1 MKAWRRYLRFWGS
14 DIDGDVDDELQFH
27 LERRIDDYMR
37 RGLSRADA
45 ERAARDRFGDVE
57 GVEQQLKRHD
67 RTRARRDDWR
77 DVVERTWQNIRFALR
92 SFRRTPTFFIAA
104 VAILAL
110 GIGAT
115 SAVFSIATSVL
126 IRDLPIRDQ
135 DRVIALWATGTGAAS
150 EVPTTLDRYERFR
163 RTTRTLSAV
172 AGFAHYGSNMSPLQD
187 ETTALHARE
196 SLVTGSFFDVLG
208 ARAVIGRLLRPD
220 DEVMG
225 AVPVMVISE
234 AFWRSAFGADR
245 RVIGR
250 RLRIL
255 NREITATVVGVA
267 PAGLEYPSGTDY
279 WIPIAPTKYSAV
291 DLVARLLPIATARSA
306 REEFLAFIENDTR
319 AHPNDAGARSLLAI
333 GAEVRPLPELIIG
346 PVRQPIIILSVA
358 VGGLLLIA
366 CVNVGNLLLVRA
378 TSRAHELAIRRALG
392 ASSLQILTQLLTEV
406 SLLAIAGTVLGC
418 AVAFTLLRMLVAAAP
433 AGLPRLDEIALSPIA
448 VGVATIL
455 TALSLC
461 IAGVIPAFVFGQ
473 GIASTLRV
481 DGRAGVE
488 TSGRRTLRS
497 VMVASQ
503 IALALV
509 LLAFAGLLTRSL
521 LRLEG
526 INLGY
531 VPAHLSIVQVSVP
544 FRKYGTRQRLDDA
557 FDELQ
562 RQFHAVPGVSA
573 VTPVLA
579 LPFLGSNVFAAR
591 IEARGHSEFNGAAAP
606 YVSWDAVGPEFSRAM
621 DAPIIRGRGISDQDR
636 DGAPRVAVITQD
648 LANRYW
654 PGEDAIGK
662 QIRFAGISGEDTT
675 WRTVVGIIR
684 PLNYRT
690 LRESTPT
697 VLFSYRQE
705 FQQGLFAVRS
715 SRDLPTILPALRR
728 AAHASDPDILLWR
741 AQTMDQILAGPL
753 GRPRLE
759 AFLLTAFAAVALLLA
774 AVGLYGV
781 TTYVIRQQTRDIGI
795 RIALGATTGRVL
807 RMVLGNALKVAL
819 IGVVAGAGLSFFS
832 TRFVS
837 AQLFEISSADPIALA
852 GAAALL
858 MIVIFIASY
867 IPARRAARVDP
878 IRALRAE

>member
-1 MKAWRRYLRFWGS
+1 MHLRLAYLALACGCAVH
-14 DIDGDVDDELQFH
+14 G
-27 LERRIDDYMR
+27 
-37 RGLSRADA
+37 
-45 ERAARDRFGDVE
+45 
-57 GVEQQLKRHD
+57 
-67 RTRARRDDWR
+67 TRRDDRR
-77 DVVERTWQNIRFALR
+77 DLIERTWQDIRFALR
-92 SFRRTPTFFIAA
+92 NFRRTPTFVVTA

-110 GIGAT
+110 GIGTT

-135 DRVIALWATGTGAAS
+135 NRVIALWATGTGAAS
-150 EVPTTLDRYERFR
+150 EVPTMLDRYERFR
-163 RTTRTLSAV
+163 RTTGTLSAV
-172 AGFAHYGSNMSPLQD
+172 AGIAHYGSSMSPLQD

-196 SLVTGSFFDVLG
+196 SLVTGNFFDVLG
-208 ARAVIGRLLRPD
+208 AHAVIGRLLRSD
-220 DEVMG
+220 DDVPG
-225 AVPVMVISE
+225 SLPVMVISE
-234 AFWRSAFGADR
+234 TFWRSSFGGDR

-255 NREITATVVGVA
+255 NREITAVVVGVA
-267 PAGLEYPSGTDY
+267 PAGLEYPTGTDY
-279 WIPIAPTKYSAV
+279 WIPIAPTKYSAI
-291 DLVARLLPIATARSA
+291 DLVARLAPAATIRSA
-306 REEFLAFIENDTR
+306 RAEFLAFIENDTR
-319 AHPNDAGARSLLAI
+319 AHPNDAGARSLLAT
-333 GAEVRPLPELIIG
+333 GAEARPLPELIVG
-346 PVRQPIIILSVA
+346 PVRQPIVILSIA

-378 TSRAHELAIRRALG
+378 TSRAQEFAVRRALG
-392 ASSLQILTQLLTEV
+392 ASSFQILTQLLTEV
-406 SLLAIAGTVLGC
+406 SLLAIAGTALGC
-418 AVAFTLLRMLVAAAP
+418 AVAYALLRMLVAAAP
-433 AGLPRLDEIALSPIA
+433 AGLPRLDEIALSPMA
-448 VGVATIL
+448 VVVAAIIS
-455 TALSLC
+455 ALSLC
-461 IAGVIPAFVFGQ
+461 IAGVIPALVFGQ
-473 GIASTLRV
+473 GIAATLRV

-497 VMVASQ
+497 VLVASQ

-526 INLGY
+526 IDLGY
-531 VPAHLSIVQVSVP
+531 VPEHLSIVQVSAP

-573 VTPVLA
+573 VTPILA
-579 LPFLGSNVFAAR
+579 LPFLGSNVFATR
-591 IEARGHSEFNGAAAP
+591 IEVRGDPELNGAAAP
-606 YVSWDAVGPEFSRAM
+606 YVSWDAVGKEFSQAM
-621 DAPIIRGRGISDQDR
+621 DVPILRGRGISDQDR

-648 LANRYW
+648 FANRYW
-654 PGEDAIGK
+654 PNEDAIGK
-662 QIRFAGISGEDTT
+662 QIRFAGVSGEDTT
-675 WRTVVGIIR
+675 WRTVIGIIR

-715 SRDLPTILPALRR
+715 SRDLPAILPALRR
-728 AAHASDPDILLWR
+728 AAHASDPDIALWR
-741 AQTMDQILAGPL
+741 AQTMDQILVGPL

-781 TTYVIRQQTRDIGI
+781 TTYVIRQQTREIGI
-795 RIALGATTGRVL
+795 RIALGATTGHVL
-807 RMVLGNALKVAL
+807 RLVLGNALRVAS
-819 IGVVAGAGLSFFS
+819 IGVVAGAGLSIFS

-837 AQLFEISSADPIALA
+837 AQLFQISPADPVALA
-852 GAAALL
+852 GAATLL

>member
-1 MKAWRRYLRFWGS
+1 MHLRLVYLAFACGCAVH
-14 DIDGDVDDELQFH
+14 G
-27 LERRIDDYMR
+27 
-37 RGLSRADA
+37 
-45 ERAARDRFGDVE
+45 
-57 GVEQQLKRHD
+57 
-67 RTRARRDDWR
+67 TRRDDRR
-77 DVVERTWQNIRFALR
+77 DLIERTWQDIRFALR
-92 SFRRTPTFFIAA
+92 NFRRTPTFVVTA

-110 GIGAT
+110 GIGTT

-135 DRVIALWATGTGAAS
+135 NRVIALWATGTGAAS
-150 EVPTTLDRYERFR
+150 EVPTMLDRYERFR
-163 RTTRTLSAV
+163 RTTGTLSAV
-172 AGFAHYGSNMSPLQD
+172 AGIAHYGSSMSPLQD
-187 ETTALHARE
+187 ETAALHARE
-196 SLVTGSFFDVLG
+196 SLVTGNFFDVLG
-208 ARAVIGRLLRPD
+208 AHAVIGRLLRSD
-220 DEVMG
+220 DDVPG
-225 AVPVMVISE
+225 SLPVMVISE
-234 AFWRSAFGADR
+234 TFWRSSFGGDR

-255 NREITATVVGVA
+255 NREITAVVVGVA
-267 PAGLEYPSGTDY
+267 PAGLEYPTGTDY
-279 WIPIAPTKYSAV
+279 WIPIAPTKYSAI
-291 DLVARLLPIATARSA
+291 DLVARLAPAATIRSA
-306 REEFLAFIENDTR
+306 RAEFLAFIENDTR
-319 AHPNDAGARSLLAI
+319 AHPNDAGARSLLAT
-333 GAEVRPLPELIIG
+333 GAEARPLPELIVG
-346 PVRQPIIILSVA
+346 PVRQPIVILSIA

-378 TSRAHELAIRRALG
+378 TSRAQEFAVRRALG
-392 ASSLQILTQLLTEV
+392 ASSFQILTQLLTEV
-406 SLLAIAGTVLGC
+406 SLLAIAGTALGC
-418 AVAFTLLRMLVAAAP
+418 AVAYALLRMLVAAAP
-433 AGLPRLDEIALSPIA
+433 AGLPRLDEIALSPMA
-448 VGVATIL
+448 VGVAAIIS
-455 TALSLC
+455 ALSLC
-461 IAGVIPAFVFGQ
+461 IAGVIPALVFGQ
-473 GIASTLRV
+473 GIAATLRV

-497 VMVASQ
+497 VLVASQ

-526 INLGY
+526 IDLGY
-531 VPAHLSIVQVSVP
+531 VPEHLSIVQVSAP

-573 VTPVLA
+573 VTPILA
-579 LPFLGSNVFAAR
+579 LPFLGSNVFATR
-591 IEARGHSEFNGAAAP
+591 IEVRGQPELNGADAP
-606 YVSWDAVGPEFSRAM
+606 YVSWDAVGKEFSQAM
-621 DAPIIRGRGISDQDR
+621 DVPILRGRGISDQDR

-654 PGEDAIGK
+654 PNEDAIGK
-662 QIRFAGISGEDTT
+662 QIRFAGVSGEDTT
-675 WRTVVGIIR
+675 WRTVIGIIR

-715 SRDLPTILPALRR
+715 SRDLPAILPALRR
-728 AAHASDPDILLWR
+728 AAHASDPDIALWR

-759 AFLLTAFAAVALLLA
+759 TFLLTAFAGVALLLA

-781 TTYVIRQQTRDIGI
+781 TTYVIRQQTREIGI
-795 RIALGATTGRVL
+795 RIALGATTGHVL
-807 RMVLGNALKVAL
+807 RLVLGNALRVAS
-819 IGVVAGAGLSFFS
+819 IGVVAGAGLSIFS

-837 AQLFEISSADPIALA
+837 AQLFQISPADPVALA
-852 GAAALL
+852 GAATLL